1 MPDSSFILPALTLC
15 AVLCGLRAR
24 IDVYSAFVRG
34 AKDGL
39 MTLLSMAP
47 YLCAVLTAAV
57 LVRETGVM
65 RALERLLAPM
75 LGQLGLPQETAGVA
89 LLRPLSSSAALG
101 AAKEL
106 MDALGADSRASRIA
120 CVICAASETIFFT
133 GSLYM
138 GAAGVKRSR
147 HAVFCALIAYLSGVA
162 AAGLMIS

>member
-1 MPDSSFILPALTLC
+1 MPDSSFILPALTLA
-15 AVLCGLRAR
+15 AVLCGLHAR
-24 IDVYSAFVRG
+24 IDVYGAFVRG

-39 MTLLSMAP
+39 VTLAGMAP

-57 LVRETGVM
+57 LLRETGVM
-65 RALERLLAPM
+65 QTMEALFAPA
-75 LGQLGLPQETAGVA
+75 LTLLGLPQETAGVA

-101 AAKEL
+101 ETKAL
-106 MDALGADSRASRIA
+106 MDALGADSRAARIA

-147 HAVFCALIAYLSGVA
+147 YAVPCALLAYLAGVA
-162 AAGLMIS
+162 AAGFFTK

>member
-24 IDVYSAFVRG
+24 IDVYGAFVRG
-34 AKDGL
+34 AKEGL
-39 MTLLSMAP
+39 TTLLSMAP
-47 YLCAVLTAAV
+47 YLCAVLTASA
-57 LVRETGVM
+57 LMRETGVM
-65 RALERLLAPM
+65 RVLESLLAPA
-75 LGQLGLPQETAGVA
+75 LELLGLPQEAGSVA
-89 LLRPLSSSAALG
+89 LLRPLSASAALG

-106 MDALGADSRASRIA
+106 MDALGADSRAARVA

-147 HAVFCALIAYLSGVA
+147 HAVPCALLAYLAGVT
-162 AAGLMIS
+162 AAGFFTE